1 MVFMTARV
9 VAQNAAIDSMIG
21 LPPIY
26 GVADSYQDCDKFQTC
41 PEEYTDR
48 NYFCL
53 KFYAGRGDT
62 TEMLFTRAYTDRR
75 LAVRGIAIMV
85 LTSMND
91 VSEAMSPVH
100 YYDGSRVEEEV
111 MIWKGDIMPDTG
123 GMQELLV
130 SIPIP
135 PDATASFGNR
145 PGGTV
150 YVTVPQC
157 IQTMNDGD
165 DTKFLHF
172 GLNEV
177 LFPRTV
183 AVDSLFVIG
192 GTMRNNERANEFLE
206 SNRFVHNPTIYPF
219 VSELYPD
226 HCSWCAYGLGHFV
239 GKAETGS
246 RWHRLGGGD
255 MWSGPFFLILDT
267 NRYTLTALP
276 DDTARG
282 SVSGSGVYD
291 PLDLATVVATPREGY
306 WFYRWSDGVTDNPR
320 QVEVLSDTTLVA
332 IFRANG
338 DTTGI
343 DDISEFKIQNSKFK
357 VFPNPANDELYIV
370 TDDEGVMQ
378 LQLFDA
384 SGRTISEFKIQN
396 SKFKID
402 ISHLSAGQYYIKI
415 RGGEGESVQTFVK
428 N

>member
-1 MVFMTARV
+1 MKKIIMIIGFVAIAAVVSGQTAV
-9 VAQNAAIDSMIG
+9 ENVLG
-21 LPPIY
+21 LPEWFAI
-26 GVADSYQDCDKFQTC
+26 GDNYQDCDKFHSC
-41 PEEYTDR
+41 NEEYTDR
-48 NYFCL
+48 NYFRINIYL
-53 KFYAGRGDT
+53 GRGDS
-62 TEMLFTRAYTDRR
+62 TEMLVTKMYTDHR
-75 LAVRGIAIMV
+75 LAVRGVAVMRV
-85 LTSMND
+85 SNWND
-91 VSEAMSPVH
+91 VNPNAH
-100 YYDGSRVEEEV
+100 YFYYNNAHVEEEV
-111 MIWKGDIMPDTG
+111 MIWNRDTLNG
-123 GMQELLV
+123 Q
-130 SIPIP
+130 P
-135 PDATASFGNR
+135 PDASVSWVSKALEN
-145 PGGTV
+145 V
-150 YVTVPQC
+150 AVPQC
-157 IQTMNDGD
+157 TQTMYDGD

-172 GLNEV
+172 ALDKL
-177 LFPRTV
+177 LFPHSL
-183 AVDSLFVIG
+183 AVDSFFCIG
-192 GTMRNNERANEFLE
+192 GTLRNNKRPDGEH
-206 SNRFVHNPTIYPF
+206 SIHDDWFVNCPT
-219 VSELYPD
+219 LYPYIAERHPD
-226 HCSWCAYGLGHFV
+226 PCATCDYEPGHYV
-239 GKAETGS
+239 GKNNAGVQWT
-246 RWHRLGGGD
+246 RVGGTN